1 MTTRAKPRSFTTGE
15 VKEVIRLYHEGKTQ
29 AETGKIL
36 GRHSGVISHVW
47 KDNGL
52 SRRVKFTAEKLAKIK
67 YMDSKGYSCTR
78 MSVELGVS
86 ENTVRRKCEK
96 LGITRKN
103 KTGEK
108 K

>member
-1 MTTRAKPRSFTTGE
+1 MKAKPRPFTTSE
-15 VKEVIRLYHEGKTQ
+15 VKEVIRLHGEGKTQ

-36 GRHSGVISHVW
+36 GRHAGVISHVW
-47 KDNGL
+47 KSNGL
-52 SRRVKFTAEKLAKIK
+52 ARRVKFTPEKLAKIK
-67 YMDSKGYSCTR
+67 YMDDKGYSCTR

-86 ENTVRRKCEK
+86 ENTIRRKCSE
-96 LGITRKN
+96 LGINRKN